1 MPSTD
6 SITVL
11 NRVLAILER
20 SFPQYMRYARPYIPA
35 GRESIMQTIE
45 QIAAGEDALA
55 ERVCEYVSDAG
66 GLPDHGEFPIQYTDT
81 HDLSIDF
88 LVCEAIDNLKQN
100 VEDLQQ
106 SVDDLRQ
113 AAGGQSLAAEALGM
127 TKAHLEMLQP
137 LATGGGA
144 STKMGATPAYAND
157 APVSTEAAGIPH
169 RQEER
174 KLAAGEPH
182 SPR

>member
-1 MPSTD
+1 MPTND
-6 SITVL
+6 TINVL

-35 GRESIMQTIE
+35 GRENIVQTIE
-45 QIAAGEDALA
+45 QLTASEDALA
-55 ERVCEYVSDAG
+55 ERVARQVFEAG
-66 GLPDHGEFPIQYTDT
+66 GLPDHGEFPIDFTDT

-88 LVCEAIDNLKQN
+88 LVCEAIDCLKQN

-106 SVDDLRQ
+106 CVDYLRQ
-113 AAGGQSLAAEALGM
+113 APAAQSLAAEALGM
-127 TKAHLEMLQP
+127 TKAHLDMLQP
-137 LATGGGA
+137 LASGAGA
-144 STKMGATPAYAND
+144 STKIGATPAYAND
-157 APVSTEAAGIPH
+157 APVSTEVAGIPH

-182 SPR
+182 SPS